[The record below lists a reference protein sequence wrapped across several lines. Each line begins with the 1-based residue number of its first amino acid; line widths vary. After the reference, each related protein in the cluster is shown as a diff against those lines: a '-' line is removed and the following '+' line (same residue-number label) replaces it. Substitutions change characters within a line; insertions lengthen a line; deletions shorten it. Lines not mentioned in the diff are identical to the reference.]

1 MNKTT
6 EIRQASAVSKEE
18 RFQIAKAYLAMNDRQ
33 NLAEYNRLVDLRMKH
48 PNGDSNNP
56 DDFDEIDLRMDLL
69 MYSS

>member
-6 EIRQASAVSKEE
+6 EIRKASEVSKEE
-18 RFQIAKAYLAMNDRQ
+18 RFQIAKTYLAMNDRQ

-56 DDFDEIDLRMDLL
+56 DDFDEIDLRMELL
-69 MYSS
+69 MYCD

>member
-1 MNKTT
+1 MIKSA
-6 EIRQASAVSKEE
+6 EIRKASAVSKEE
-18 RFQIAKAYLAMNDRQ
+18 RFQIAKSYLAMNDRQ
-33 NLAEYNRLVDLRMKH
+33 NLKEYQRLVDLRLKH